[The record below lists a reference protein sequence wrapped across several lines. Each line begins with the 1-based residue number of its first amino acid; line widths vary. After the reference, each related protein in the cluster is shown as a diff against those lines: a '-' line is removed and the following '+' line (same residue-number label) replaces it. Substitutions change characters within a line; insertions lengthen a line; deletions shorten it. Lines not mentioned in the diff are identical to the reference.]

1 MPDYFYLLYLLRLEV
16 IFMHVG
22 HHGILDEI
30 NEEHKHVHSKK
41 TQSNTLNLWKIVG
54 VIALSVVLILL
65 FRIIFNK

>member
-1 MPDYFYLLYLLRLEV
+1 
-16 IFMHVG
+16 MHEG